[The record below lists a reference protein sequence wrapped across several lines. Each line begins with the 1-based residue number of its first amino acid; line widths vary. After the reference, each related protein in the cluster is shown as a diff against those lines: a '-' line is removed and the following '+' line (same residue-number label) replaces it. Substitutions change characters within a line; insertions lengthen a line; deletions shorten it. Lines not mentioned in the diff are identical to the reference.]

1 MNNHH
6 AIPWPDLTGR
16 PHAHVVERAMLASP
30 TAIFRAW
37 TVHCDRWLSLP
48 GRALMKAEVGEPF
61 YFETQFNGRRYPHYG
76 RFLVLEPDRRIV
88 MTWVTGP
95 NGTHGVETVLS
106 IELTATGTGT
116 HCRLAHAGFL
126 TAAASLEHEHAW
138 HVVLRNLDSI
148 LADEPVPEE
157 KESP

>member
-6 AIPWPDLTGR
+6 QIPWPDLTGR
-16 PHAHVVERAMLASP
+16 PHAHVVERDMLASA
-30 TAIFRAW
+30 TAIYRAW

-106 IELTATGTGT
+106 IELTATGSGT

-126 TAAASLEHEHAW
+126 TESASQEHEHAW

-148 LADEPVPEE
+148 LADEPAEE
-157 KESP
+157 TESS

>member
-1 MNNHH
+1 VNNHH

-16 PHAHVVERAMLASP
+16 PHAHVVERDMLASP

-106 IELTATGTGT
+106 IELTATATGT

-148 LADEPVPEE
+148 LADGSVEE
-157 KESP
+157 TESP